1 MERLKEILEKHFLG
15 FIQNNE
21 LDNLKEKMIEAIIKA
36 EYEIGD
42 FLHHEIEEEA
52 TDLCHDYEIQIK
64 YLKADLYD
72 LEHELKQEK
81 NKDEFFIPKTLQD
94 EFKIQWIKDNWDKIP
109 SI

>member
-1 MERLKEILEKHFLG
+1 MISLKRILEKHFLG

-21 LDNLKEKMIEAIIKA
+21 LDNLKEKMIEAIVKA
-36 EYEIGD
+36 EYEVHDLI
-42 FLHHEIEEEA
+42 HEEIEYEA
-52 TDLCHDYEIQIK
+52 SDLCHDCEMQIK

-72 LEHELKQEK
+72 LMKKQKE
-81 NKDEFFIPKTLQD
+81 DEFFVPKTIQD